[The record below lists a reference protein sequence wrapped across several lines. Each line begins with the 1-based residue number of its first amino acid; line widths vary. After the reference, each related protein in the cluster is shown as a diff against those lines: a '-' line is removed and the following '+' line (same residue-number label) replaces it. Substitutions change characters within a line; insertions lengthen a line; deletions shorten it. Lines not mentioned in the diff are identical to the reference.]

1 MQNYETIDLTKHAKR
16 TLALS
21 LQEVKKPLR
30 YRGLSLQILANLL
43 ESHEVELYEFM
54 LDNNLI
60 KKELGLRPSELIK
73 LTKAKPNSIFK
84 ALARL
89 EKAKLVEKKN
99 DKWLATLEGNK
110 YFEAFL
116 SSIFQKL
123 SSLEFEQYEAIFLRK
138 FIKKLLARG
147 KDFKLVALVKKDNGI
162 VRPSSYDLAL
172 KLGFEP
178 DNQNC
183 LLVQNLIYELENKG
197 LLEVEEYKEGI
208 IIKASQKL
216 LEVVFNNKKN
226 KVQGLKEVNELN
238 DIVKRV
244 RRHKGKIYSYT
255 YLRTFKIKNRAYL
268 NSSLASLYVSS
279 LRKKFR
285 KRNFALFKNKVN
297 GKIVYEYADFRKHFK
312 VYFEPKINGFHVYLP
327 EQAKLTKLMLFTLR
341 TILTKLKLLEKPK
354 YERLA

>member
-1 MQNYETIDLTKHAKR
+1 MQKEETIDLTKHAKR

-21 LQEVKKPLR
+21 LQEVKRPLK

-43 ESHEVELYEFM
+43 ESHEVEFYEFM
-54 LDNNLI
+54 LGNNLI

-208 IIKASQKL
+208 IIKASQSL

-226 KVQGLKEVNELN
+226 KVQGLKEISELS

-244 RRHKGKIYSYT
+244 RKHKGKIYSYT
-255 YLRTFKIKNRAYL
+255 YLRTFKIKNKREF
-268 NSSLASLYVSS
+268 NKTLALIYIIG
-279 LRKKFR
+279 LQKKFSN
-285 KRNFALFKNKVN
+285 RNFALFNNKLN
-297 GKIVYEYADFRKHFK
+297 GLTLLEYKDFQKGFKFYFEENEKGFK
-312 VYFEPKINGFHVYLP
+312 VYMP
-327 EQAKLTKLMLFTLR
+327 EKAKLTKLMNFTLR